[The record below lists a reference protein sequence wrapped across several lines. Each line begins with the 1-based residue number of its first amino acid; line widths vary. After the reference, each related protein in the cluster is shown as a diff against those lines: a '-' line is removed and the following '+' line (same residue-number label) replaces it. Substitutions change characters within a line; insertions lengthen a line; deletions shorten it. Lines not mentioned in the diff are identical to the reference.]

1 MSMPKMRT
9 IKEAHQEL
17 KRLDPDTAVT
27 EYYIKQLVL
36 SGQIP
41 HIRAGRKRML
51 NLDALILFLSNPAQ
65 VCNTERE
72 QPGKIRRIG

>member
-1 MSMPKMRT
+1 MPMPKMRT

-17 KRLDPDTAVT
+17 KQLDPDTAVT

-41 HIRAGRKRML
+41 HVQAGRKRLL
-51 NLDALILFLSNPAQ
+51 NFDALLLFLSNPAQ
-65 VCNTERE
+65 CNTSERE
-72 QPGKIRRIG
+72 QYGKIRRLT